1 MFKVKIADFVI
12 EIDNKYDFVKNQCRE
27 YEVSGETCDFAVSC
41 TYEEIEAERA
51 LSPENNFSDG
61 YLESICLYRHICL
74 ELPKRDAL
82 IFHSA
87 IIEVD
92 KTAYAFAAR
101 SGTGKSTHISLWGKH
116 LGNRVKVING
126 DKPIIRFNGSE
137 FIAYGTP
144 WCGKEGWGENTS
156 APLKSICFI
165 ERSEKN
171 KIEKLDKPEA
181 ASRLMRQLL
190 MPADEQKAVKT
201 LDLADKM
208 LKTLDTWLLYCNISE
223 EAAKIAYESMSGKDK
238 K

>member
-41 TYEEIEAERA
+41 TYEEIEAERK
-51 LSPENNFSDG
+51 LSPESDFSNG

-74 ELPKRDAL
+74 ELPERDAL

-87 IIEVD
+87 IVEVD
-92 KTAYAFAAR
+92 KDAYAFAAK
-101 SGTGKSTHISLWGKH
+101 SGTGKSTHISLWKKY

-181 ASRLMRQLL
+181 ASRFMRQIL
-190 MPADEQKAVKT
+190 MPADEQKAIKT

-208 LKTLDTWLLYCNISE
+208 LKTLDTWILYCNISE

>member
-41 TYEEIEAERA
+41 TYEEIEAERE
-51 LSPENNFSDG
+51 LSPENNFSNG
-61 YLESICLYRHICL
+61 YLESICLYRNICL
-74 ELPKRDAL
+74 QLPERDAL

-87 IIEVD
+87 IVEVD
-92 KTAYAFAAR
+92 KDAYAFAAR
-101 SGTGKSTHISLWGKH
+101 SGTGKSTHISLWKKH
-116 LGNRVKVING
+116 LGERVKVING

-181 ASRLMRQLL
+181 ASRFMRQIL
-190 MPADEQKAVKT
+190 MPADEQKAIKT